1 MEAPRKLEMASP
13 EGTRHMVLAR
23 DREVFERRGYT
34 VIGEYPG
41 EAPMIQPAP
50 PAPVEAASPSAAP
63 PPPPAP
69 SASADQPLAKMT
81 KAELIAIAEAKG
93 LDTGGTNAQLVKRI
107 QDAEA
112 AAEVN

>member
-50 PAPVEAASPSAAP
+50 PAPVEAASPRRP
-63 PPPPAP
+63 HPTPAP